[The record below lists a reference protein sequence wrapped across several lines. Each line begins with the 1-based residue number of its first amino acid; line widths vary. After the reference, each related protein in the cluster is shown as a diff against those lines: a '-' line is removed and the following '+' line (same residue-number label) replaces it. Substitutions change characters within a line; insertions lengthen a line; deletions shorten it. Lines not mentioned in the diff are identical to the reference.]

1 MRVADVSV
9 VLTGPHQGL
18 LACKA
23 EMLSTGGRLGGFPS
37 PTSLVAQTEKICSA
51 GDLGLIPEWGRFSG
65 EENGNALQ
73 YSCLENFMDRG
84 PRQAI

>member
-1 MRVADVSV
+1 M
-9 VLTGPHQGL
+9 
-18 LACKA
+18 
-23 EMLSTGGRLGGFPS
+23 
-37 PTSLVAQTEKICSA
+37 AQTEKICSA